1 MTTYTIAKWKA
12 IVVNPLGKEAY
23 NLVLDN
29 VGDSNILTASSE
41 KGVVKFMQAE
51 KLSPMFVADIETPMK
66 TKLELEFSTGDFT
79 AKNISAFL
87 RIGDFSSMQVDLVTH
102 E

>member
-1 MTTYTIAKWKA
+1 MTTYMIAKWKA
-12 IVVNPLGKEAY
+12 TVVNPLGRETY
-23 NLVLDN
+23 DLILDN

-41 KGVVKFMQAE
+41 KGMVKFMQE
-51 KLSPMFVADIETPMK
+51 KKLSPVFVAYIETPMK
-66 TKLELEFSTGDFT
+66 TKLELEFSVSDFT